1 MKKVR
6 WVPAAAGTALVA
18 AAFALPGAGVAY
30 AAGPDGNVLGNG
42 NLGIVSGNTVTAPV
56 SVPINL
62 CGVSVAL
69 LGGASSGCT
78 GGASTSTDVSGSD
91 GTAGNG
97 NTTGD
102 DNLGIGSGNTVTA
115 PVSVPVNICGVSAA
129 VAGFAN
135 GGCAGGA
142 QASTTTGSA
151 GSGTGNGNVTGNGDP
166 SVLSGNTIT
175 APVSAPVNVCG
186 VSLGLL
192 GFSNS
197 GCAGGATTAVT
208 DLPGDSNGNTV
219 GNDDPSILS
228 GNTITA
234 PVSVPVNVCGVSLA
248 VLGFSSAACQG
259 SAAVNPP
266 PSCGCT
272 GTTMTGTTAASTTA
286 AATTATGTTATG
298 TTAASTPA
306 SDTSLSNTPLGNTT
320 AVTTSALVSTLPGNG
335 ANLLALL
342 VGGLGALGVGAGTV
356 VLARRRSS
364 GQPS

>member
-91 GTAGNG
+91 GTTGNG

-142 QASTTTGSA
+142 QASTTTGS
-151 GSGTGNGNVTGNGDP
+151 STDTGNGNVTGNGDP

-197 GCAGGATTAVT
+197 GCAGGATTAAT
-208 DLPGDSNGNTV
+208 DLPGDSNGNTM

-259 SAAVNPP
+259 AAAVNPP

-272 GTTMTGTTAASTTA
+272 GTTAASTTATGTTAA
-286 AATTATGTTATG
+286 GTTATG

-306 SDTSLSNTPLGNTT
+306 SATSLSNTPLGNTT
-320 AVTTSALVSTLPGNG
+320 AVTTSALVSTLPANG

-364 GQPS
+364 GEAS